1 MLLDADVL
9 GFVAVAVVVVLVPGP
24 DMALV
29 TSHAITGG
37 PDNARRA
44 ALGVNAGILVHASAA
59 ALGISA
65 LLMASSTAYTI
76 VKVVG
81 AALLVY
87 LGVRMLLVA
96 RKRETDKPII
106 VNQVH
111 TRRRAGSPFWQGFW
125 SNVLNPKVAILFL
138 SLLPQFVEP
147 GDPVLAKTLLL
158 SGIFLAMGLAWLLT
172 FAAMM
177 SRLAGVMRSD
187 AVRRRLEIITGAVLI
202 VLGIRVVTQDL

>member
-1 MLLDADVL
+1 
-9 GFVAVAVVVVLVPGP
+9 
-24 DMALV
+24 
-29 TSHAITGG
+29 
-37 PDNARRA
+37 
-44 ALGVNAGILVHASAA
+44 
-59 ALGISA
+59 
-65 LLMASSTAYTI
+65 MASSTAYTI

-87 LGVRMLLVA
+87 LGVRMLLGA
-96 RKRETDKPII
+96 RKRETDKAII
-106 VNQVH
+106 VSQVPT
-111 TRRRAGSPFWQGFW
+111 TRLAVSPFWQGFW

-187 AVRRRLEIITGAVLI
+187 PVRRRLEVITGAVLI
-202 VLGIRVVTQDL
+202 VLGIRVVAQDV

>member
-1 MLLDADVL
+1 
-9 GFVAVAVVVVLVPGP
+9 
-24 DMALV
+24 
-29 TSHAITGG
+29 
-37 PDNARRA
+37 
-44 ALGVNAGILVHASAA
+44 
-59 ALGISA
+59 
-65 LLMASSTAYTI
+65 MASSTAYTI

-138 SLLPQFVEP
+138 WLPTSVCRAWRPGLGQDSAAFRNVP
-147 GDPVLAKTLLL
+147 GDGP
-158 SGIFLAMGLAWLLT
+158 GLAVDLS
-172 FAAMM
+172 AMM
-177 SRLAGVMRSD
+177 SRLAGVMGSD